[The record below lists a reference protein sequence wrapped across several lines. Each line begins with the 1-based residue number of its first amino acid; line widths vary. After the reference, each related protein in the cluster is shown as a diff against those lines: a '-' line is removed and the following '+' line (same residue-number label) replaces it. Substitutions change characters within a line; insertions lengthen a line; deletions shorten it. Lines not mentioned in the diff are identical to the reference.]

1 MRYQIVALLMS
12 SRILCR
18 RGAAP
23 FALLF
28 SAALGAQTTPAPP
41 LSTVDVDFQVHYL
54 GADTVMAKYGRK
66 LPKTIF
72 AGSVTGTNRGGQN
85 VVFGQGFVLQTLRAK
100 GFLALSQQDA
110 KAIVVKS
117 QGTGIRAL
125 WGRFSPVAVKILD
138 DVEQLQVLK
147 VISFGTAASTALVTA
162 DALAKVVQPDIS
174 AILAQIYQ
182 SYDADGI
189 QSLMQLPPGGS
200 LVGTLLF
207 EVEGA
212 KPATANEASFTIQ
225 VPVLSK

>member
-1 MRYQIVALLMS
+1 MRYQIVALLM
-12 SRILCR
+12 
-18 RGAAP
+18 
-23 FALLF
+23 F
-28 SAALGAQTTPAPP
+28 SAALGAQTTPPL

-54 GADTVMAKYGRK
+54 GPDTVQAKYGRK
-66 LPKTIF
+66 LPKSIF

-85 VVFGQGFVLQTLRAK
+85 VVFGQGFVLQTLRSK

-110 KAIVVKS
+110 KAIVLKS

-147 VISFGTAASTALVTA
+147 VVTFGSAAATALVTA

-174 AILAQIYQ
+174 AILEQIYQ

>member
-1 MRYQIVALLMS
+1 MRYQIVAFLTFSFLM
-12 SRILCR
+12 
-18 RGAAP
+18 
-23 FALLF
+23 F
-28 SAALGAQTTPAPP
+28 SASLGAQTMPPP

-54 GADTVMAKYGRK
+54 GPDTVQAKYGRK

-72 AGSVTGTNRGGQN
+72 AGSVTGTNRGGTN
-85 VVFGQGFVLQTLRAK
+85 VVFGQGFVLQTLRSK

-110 KAIVVKS
+110 RAIVLKS
-117 QGTGIRAL
+117 QGSGVRAL

-138 DVEQLQVLK
+138 DIEQLQVLK
-147 VISFGTAASTALVTA
+147 VISFGSAASTALVTA

-174 AILAQIYQ
+174 AIIAQIYQ

-212 KPATANEASFTIQ
+212 KPTTANEASFTIQ

>member
-1 MRYQIVALLMS
+1 MRYQIVALSMM
-12 SRILCR
+12 
-18 RGAAP
+18 
-23 FALLF
+23 F
-28 SAALGAQTTPAPP
+28 SAALGAQTSPPP

-54 GADTVMAKYGRK
+54 GPDTVQAKYGRK

-72 AGSVTGTNRGGQN
+72 AGSVTGTNRGGTN

-110 KAIVVKS
+110 RAIVLKS

-125 WGRFSPVAVKILD
+125 WGKYSPVAVKILD
-138 DVEQLQVLK
+138 DIEQLEVLK

-162 DALAKVVQPDIS
+162 DALAKVVQPDLS

-212 KPATANEASFTIQ
+212 KPTTANEASFTIQ

>member
-1 MRYQIVALLMS
+1 MRYQIVALLM
-12 SRILCR
+12 
-18 RGAAP
+18 
-23 FALLF
+23 FF
-28 SAALGAQTTPAPP
+28 SAALGAQTTPSP
-41 LSTVDVDFQVHYL
+41 LSTVDVEFQVHYL
-54 GADTVMAKYGRK
+54 GADTVQAKYGRK

-72 AGSVTGTNRGGQN
+72 AGSVTGTNRGGTN

-110 KAIVVKS
+110 KAIVLKS
-117 QGTGIRAL
+117 QGSGVRAM

-138 DVEQLQVLK
+138 DIEQLEVLK
-147 VISFGTAASTALVTA
+147 VVSFGTAASTALATA

-182 SYDADGI
+182 SYDVDGI

>member
-1 MRYQIVALLMS
+1 MRYQIVALLM
-12 SRILCR
+12 
-18 RGAAP
+18 
-23 FALLF
+23 F
-28 SAALGAQTTPAPP
+28 SAALGAQTTQPL

-54 GADTVMAKYGRK
+54 GPDTVMAKYGRK
-66 LPKTIF
+66 LPKSIF

-85 VVFGQGFVLQTLRAK
+85 VVFGQGFVLQTLRSK

-110 KAIVVKS
+110 KAIVLKS

-138 DVEQLQVLK
+138 DIEQLQVLK
-147 VISFGTAASTALVTA
+147 VVSFGSAATTALVTA

-212 KPATANEASFTIQ
+212 KPSAANEASFTIQ

>member
-1 MRYQIVALLMS
+1 MRYQIVALLM
-12 SRILCR
+12 
-18 RGAAP
+18 
-23 FALLF
+23 F
-28 SAALGAQTTPAPP
+28 SAALGAQTTPTPP

-54 GADTVMAKYGRK
+54 GPDTVQAKYGRK

-110 KAIVVKS
+110 KAIILKS

-147 VISFGTAASTALVTA
+147 VVSFGSAASTALVTA

-174 AILAQIYQ
+174 AILQQIYQ

-212 KPATANEASFTIQ
+212 KPTTANEASFTIQ

>member
-1 MRYQIVALLMS
+1 MRYQIVALSMM
-12 SRILCR
+12 
-18 RGAAP
+18 
-23 FALLF
+23 F
-28 SAALGAQTTPAPP
+28 SAALGAQTSPPP

-54 GADTVMAKYGRK
+54 GPDTVQAKYGRK

-72 AGSVTGTNRGGQN
+72 AGSVTGTNRGGAN
-85 VVFGQGFVLQTLRAK
+85 VVFGQGFVLQTLRSK

-110 KAIVVKS
+110 RAIVLKS

-125 WGRFSPVAVKILD
+125 WGKYSPVAVKILD
-138 DVEQLQVLK
+138 DIEQLQVLK
-147 VISFGTAASTALVTA
+147 VISLGTAASTALVTA
-162 DALAKVVQPDIS
+162 DALAKVVQPDLS
-174 AILAQIYQ
+174 AILAEIYQ

-212 KPATANEASFTIQ
+212 KPTTANEASFTIQ

>member
-1 MRYQIVALLMS
+1 MRCQIVTLLM
-12 SRILCR
+12 
-18 RGAAP
+18 
-23 FALLF
+23 F
-28 SAALGAQTTPAPP
+28 SAALGAQTTPPP
-41 LSTVDVDFQVHYL
+41 LLSTVDVDFQVHHP
-54 GADTVMAKYGRK
+54 GPATVQAKFGRK

-85 VVFGQGFVLQTLRAK
+85 VVFGQGFVLQTLRAR

-110 KAIVVKS
+110 KAIVLKS
-117 QGTGIRAL
+117 QGTGVRAL

-138 DVEQLQVLK
+138 DIEQLEVLK
-147 VISFGTAASTALVTA
+147 VVSFGSAASTALVTA
-162 DALAKVVQPDIS
+162 DALAKVVQPDFS

>member
-1 MRYQIVALLMS
+1 MRYQIVALLM
-12 SRILCR
+12 
-18 RGAAP
+18 
-23 FALLF
+23 F
-28 SAALGAQTTPAPP
+28 SAALGAQTTPPL

-54 GADTVMAKYGRK
+54 GPDTVMAKYGRK

-117 QGTGIRAL
+117 QGTGVRAL

-138 DVEQLQVLK
+138 DIEQLQVLK
-147 VISFGTAASTALVTA
+147 VVSFGSAATTALVTA

-189 QSLMQLPPGGS
+189 QSLMQLAPGGS

>member
-1 MRYQIVALLMS
+1 M
-12 SRILCR
+12 
-18 RGAAP
+18 
-23 FALLF
+23 FT
-28 SAALGAQTTPAPP
+28 AALGAQTVPSQ

-54 GADTVMAKYGRK
+54 GPDTVQAKYGRK

-72 AGSVTGTNRGGQN
+72 AGSVTGTNKGPTN
-85 VVFGQGFVLQTLRAK
+85 VVFGQGFVLQVLRSK

-110 KAIVVKS
+110 KAIVLKS
-117 QGTGIRAL
+117 QGSGVRAI
-125 WGRFSPVAVKILD
+125 WGKYSPVAVKILD
-138 DVEQLQVLK
+138 DIEGLQVLK
-147 VISFGTAASTALVTA
+147 VVNFGPVAATTLVTA

-189 QSLMQLPPGGS
+189 QPLMQLPPGGS

-212 KPATANEASFTIQ
+212 KPATANEASFTVQ

>member
-1 MRYQIVALLMS
+1 MRYQIVALLM
-12 SRILCR
+12 
-18 RGAAP
+18 
-23 FALLF
+23 F
-28 SAALGAQTTPAPP
+28 SAGLGAQTTPPL

-54 GADTVMAKYGRK
+54 GPDTVQAKYGRK
-66 LPKTIF
+66 LPKSIF

-85 VVFGQGFVLQTLRAK
+85 VVFGQGFVLQTLRSK

-110 KAIVVKS
+110 KAIVLKS

-138 DVEQLQVLK
+138 DIEQLQVLK
-147 VISFGTAASTALVTA
+147 VVTFGSAAATALVTA

-174 AILAQIYQ
+174 AILEQIYQ

-212 KPATANEASFTIQ
+212 KPATVNEASFTIQ

>member
-1 MRYQIVALLMS
+1 MRYQIVALLM
-12 SRILCR
+12 L
-18 RGAAP
+18 
-23 FALLF
+23 
-28 SAALGAQTTPAPP
+28 SAALGAQTTPPL

-54 GADTVMAKYGRK
+54 GPDTVQAKYGRK

-85 VVFGQGFVLQTLRAK
+85 VVFGQGFVLQTLRSK

-110 KAIVVKS
+110 KAIVLKS

-138 DVEQLQVLK
+138 DIEQLQVLK
-147 VISFGTAASTALVTA
+147 VVTFGSAAATALVTA